1 MSRIFTWIVSV
12 LASVAGLFAIKKHIE
27 KIALVRERR
36 ELGKAVT
43 AIEKQLAKQD
53 SRLDAQSKAKIE
65 TIRSATR
72 EILNK
77 TSTTGSDANAL
88 ISKVR
93 GNK

>member
-1 MSRIFTWIVSV
+1 MSRVFAWIVSV
-12 LASVAGLFAIKKHIE
+12 LASVAGLFAIKRHVE
-27 KIALVRERR
+27 KVAIARERR
-36 ELGKAVT
+36 ELNKAVT

-65 TIRSATR
+65 TIRNATR

-77 TSTTGSDANAL
+77 TSATGSDANAL